1 MSAVSPLLSVASS
14 FTPYRCRSRA
24 HSTSPRL
31 HAAINGLGER
41 CGNANLISVIPNLML
56 KMGFETGLK
65 DEGLERLTRVSR
77 LVDELLN
84 RLGTFFGGE
93 NSFDEGVK
101 SPFGFWCA
109 AFQLFVQDRACQA
122 KQDGVHGA
130 QKSLR

>member
-1 MSAVSPLLSVASS
+1 MAKPFPKV
-14 FTPYRCRSRA
+14 
-24 HSTSPRL
+24 
-31 HAAINGLGER
+31 
-41 CGNANLISVIPNLML
+41 
-56 KMGFETGLK
+56 
-65 DEGLERLTRVSR
+65 
-77 LVDELLN
+77 VDELLN

-130 QKSLR
+130 QVRTCDGKELRLPFTRRGKLDSDSFPPEVFPIIHDLRGVLDGAIVLLDS